1 MKQDRTVPLGEYK
14 ARRLGRTKHIS
25 PTAVEKSL
33 PDADRLWELLDRN
46 INLSV
51 WKKEN

>member
-1 MKQDRTVPLGEYK
+1 MKQDRAVPQEECK
-14 ARRLGRTKHIS
+14 ARRMGGSKHIS

-46 INLSV
+46 ISLSV
-51 WKKEN
+51 WMKEH